1 MKTSLIFSIALL
13 TLTSLAGAAETKVTM
28 KGVHNCC
35 KSCSNGIIKAGTS
48 VKDVTVTTEED
59 SVTIVA
65 KSSADAKK
73 VVKAIMA
80 AGYYGTTDAKEEAPK
95 SGLPP
100 RPEPAKADK
109 KLTSATV
116 TGTHMCCG
124 KCVKAAT
131 AAVESVAGVTKA
143 NIVAKEPTFTVEG
156 NFSQN
161 ELLAALEKAGFEG
174 TIK

>member
-1 MKTSLIFSIALL
+1 MKTSIFLSLALL
-13 TLTSLAGAAETKVTM
+13 TLTSLANAETTVTM

-35 KSCSNGIIKAGTS
+35 KSCTNGITKAAGT
-48 VKDVTVTTEED
+48 VKDVTVTAEGET
-59 SVTIVA
+59 VTIVA
-65 KSSADAKK
+65 KSKEDAT
-73 VVKAIMA
+73 KAVDAVIA
-80 AGYYGTTDAKEEAPK
+80 AGYYGTSDAATPVA
-95 SGLPP
+95 
-100 RPEPAKADK
+100 AKPDK
-109 KLTSATV
+109 KVTSVTV

-131 AAVESVAGVTKA
+131 AAVEKVSGVTKA

-161 ELLAALEKAGFEG
+161 ELLAALQKAGFEG